1 MAEVTFT
8 DLPDTQAQQ
17 IKQTVAT
24 IREYMTPTYDSFEKT
39 SRTRTGGQQGFQM
52 AFFVT
57 DYGQNSYLGPGA
69 NNNSFAAPVAP
80 TSQSMWVGLA
90 YPGKAMYTD
99 GIFLDTMDT
108 KASLIKNA
116 QLRDL
121 AIENYMK
128 HLNYYAIGDNYGYGI
143 LAVTVSNTGG
153 TFTGTTAASTVAG
166 FTKGA
171 HRLCQGV
178 TYDVVD
184 ESSFAV
190 VGTMTPTANGT
201 NSNTVTCTTTGSVN
215 NANSYVVEQG
225 AFNKVPRGLAYLI
238 NNNDRVFQGLD
249 TTGYK
254 EFNSSAVDLN
264 GSAITSATVNTAKT
278 KVQIRMNAQT
288 KDFNRIAH
296 TTPGQYNSLAIQGYA
311 AAVTG
316 YNGRSDYSNGAAG
329 ETHGLPERYLDGD
342 TLWVLDA
349 DMDED
354 RVYFRRRSDYF
365 SFELTPMGTVNR
377 DGLTLRQA
385 PGLNNVGADAW
396 FEQVRRYY
404 SLGFDAGDGQK
415 ADGNYASAFIYRAAV
430 VNSQVNAD

>member
-1 MAEVTFT
+1 MAEVTYT

-24 IREYMTPTYDSFEKT
+24 IREYMTPTYDSFDKS
-39 SRTRTGGQQGFQM
+39 SRTVTGGQQGYQM

-57 DYGQNSYLGPGA
+57 DYGQNSYLAPGA
-69 NNNSFAAPVAP
+69 PNNSFTDPVAP

-143 LAVTVSNTGG
+143 LAVTTSNTGG
-153 TFTGTTAASTVAG
+153 TFTGTTAAATTAG
-166 FTKGA
+166 QTKGA

-190 VGTMTPTANGT
+190 VGTMTPTVNGT
-201 NSNTVTCTTTGSVN
+201 NSATVTCTTTGSVN
-215 NANSYVVEQG
+215 NAGAFVVEQG
-225 AFNKVPRGLAYLI
+225 AFYKVPRGLAYLI
-238 NNNDRVFQGLD
+238 NNNDRVFQNLD
-249 TTGYK
+249 TTNYV
-254 EFNSSAVDLN
+254 EFNSSQVDLN
-264 GSAITSATVNTAKT
+264 GSALTSATINTLKT
-278 KVQIRMNAQT
+278 KVQIRMNTPT
-288 KDFNRIAH
+288 KDFNRICH
-296 TTPGQYNSLAIQGYA
+296 TTPGQYNTLAIQGFGARQYQA
-311 AAVTG
+311 AEGQATTSYG
-316 YNGRSDYSNGAAG
+316 Y
-329 ETHGLPERYLDGD
+329 PEKYIDGD
-342 TLWVLDA
+342 TLWICDA
-349 DMDED
+349 DIDED
-354 RVYFRRRSDYF
+354 RVYLRRRSDYF
-365 SFELTPMGTVNR
+365 CFELSPMGTVNR
-377 DGLTLRQA
+377 DGLTVRQS
-385 PGLNNVGADAW
+385 PGTGNVGADAW

-404 SLGFDAGDGQK
+404 NFGFDAGDGQK
-415 ADGNYASAFIYRAAV
+415 ANGNYASGLIIRAQV
-430 VNSQVNAD
+430 VNSQVNAA